1 MFRIDSFIIL
11 NFQKIIYV
19 VYRKYITFEK
29 IVREEELLLHGVLVK
44 SAGNSLVAQFSATT
58 RHRITWLSQFQ
69 TIKSCAVDRK
79 N

>member
-1 MFRIDSFIIL
+1 MSCI
-11 NFQKIIYV
+11 
-19 VYRKYITFEK
+19 EK

-69 TIKSCAVDRK
+69 TINSCAVD
-79 N
+79 

>member
-1 MFRIDSFIIL
+1 MFRKDSFTIL
-11 NFQKIIYV
+11 DFQKIIYV
-19 VYRKYITFEK
+19 VYRRYIMFEK

-69 TIKSCAVDRK
+69 TINSCAVD
-79 N
+79 